1 MDWIRK
7 LSAHIHWVVFILLES
22 LSGFMLLRFNSYQGS
37 VWLTQANT
45 VAGMMAEWESRVLR
59 FLYLSVENDN
69 LVKENL
75 VLQHNIKAMRDE
87 VARLAKDSTYTERL
101 QTERLSCLDLVPAKV
116 VSNSVMQKDNF
127 LTVNVGSAD
136 GVAPEMGVVSGTGV
150 VGIVCKVT
158 PHYALVM
165 SVLHSKSSI
174 SARLRGTE
182 YFGYMK
188 WGGGSPLLA
197 SMDGVPRHARVKVG
211 DAVETSG
218 YSSVFPPG
226 IFLGRVARIRD
237 SKDGLTYALDI
248 QMSTDIAKTG
258 SVCVVRNKDKAE
270 IDSLYNGK

>member
-1 MDWIRK
+1 
-7 LSAHIHWVVFILLES
+7 
-22 LSGFMLLRFNSYQGS
+22 MLLRFNSYQGS
-37 VWLTQANT
+37 VWLTQANAVVGRVT
-45 VAGMMAEWESRVLR
+45 EWESKVLR
-59 FLYLSVENDN
+59 FLYLSAENDS
-69 LVKENL
+69 LVRENL
-75 VLQHNIKAMRDE
+75 VLQHSIKVVRDE
-87 VARLAKDSTYTERL
+87 VERLSKDSTYTERL
-101 QTERLSCLDLVPAKV
+101 QAERLSRLDLVPAKV
-116 VSNSVMQKDNF
+116 VANSVMQKDNF

-136 GVAPEMGVVSGTGV
+136 GVEPEMGVVSGTGV

-165 SVLHSKSSI
+165 SVLNSKSSI

-188 WGGGSPLLA
+188 WEGGSPLMA
-197 SMDGVPRHARVKVG
+197 SMDDVPRHARVKEG

-237 SKDGLTYALDI
+237 SKDGLAFVLDI
-248 QMSTDIAKTG
+248 QMSTDLAKIG

-270 IDSLYNGK
+270 LDSLYNGK